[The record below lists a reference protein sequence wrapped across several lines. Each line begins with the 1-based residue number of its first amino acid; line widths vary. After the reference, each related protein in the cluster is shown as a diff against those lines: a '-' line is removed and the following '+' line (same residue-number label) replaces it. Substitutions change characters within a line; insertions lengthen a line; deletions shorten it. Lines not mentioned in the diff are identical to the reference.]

1 VLSEISLEGRVVAV
15 TGAGSG
21 IGLAT
26 AHRLASEG
34 AVIAIS
40 DVDVERLKSAEVEL
54 ERDGA
59 RVLAHRV
66 DVSDQAVVAQW
77 LTDVVATHGK
87 LDGLAHCAGVMTTSR
102 FVEISA
108 EEWDVALGVNL
119 MGTFFCVQKAL
130 QLMLPRHAGAIVTI
144 ASDAGKRGSGK
155 RASSAYAASKAGVL
169 SLTKSVAREH
179 AGSGVRINSICP
191 GPTRTNLLAGLDE
204 QAIAEIAAALPIGR
218 MGQPEDIAAMIVFL
232 LSDAASFV
240 YGASVNV
247 DGGNLME

>member
-1 VLSEISLEGRVVAV
+1 MLSDISLEGRVVAV

-26 AHRLASEG
+26 AHQLASEG
-34 AVIAIS
+34 AVVAIS
-40 DVDVERLKSAEVEL
+40 DVDPERLQRVEAEL
-54 ERDGA
+54 AGDGA
-59 RVLAHRV
+59 SVVARQV
-66 DVSDQAVVAQW
+66 DVSDQSAVSEWLESVAESQ
-77 LTDVVATHGK
+77 GG
-87 LDGLAHCAGVMTTSR
+87 LDGLAHCAGVITTSR
-102 FVEISA
+102 FVDISA
-108 EEWDVALGVNL
+108 DEWGLAIGVNL
-119 MGTFFCVQKAL
+119 MGTFYCVQKAV
-130 QLMLPRHAGAIVTI
+130 QLMLPRRSGSIVTI

-179 AGSGVRINSICP
+179 AGSGIRINSICP
-191 GPTRTNLLAGLDE
+191 GPTRTNLLAGLDDK
-204 QAIAEIAAALPIGR
+204 AIAEIAAVLPIGR
-218 MGQPEDIAAMIVFL
+218 IGRPEDIAAMIVFL